1 MTIIPAIL
9 DKWIRSRLDPPFKE
23 EILARIGE
31 IERSLSQLTRVVAP
45 TATPPS
51 NSLTVR
57 ELVANRYLMGSGIE
71 IGAFASPLK
80 VPSSA
85 LVTYVDNCTASEAL
99 TSLTVCGLT
108 HKDFGVEE
116 AGLVVPDIV
125 DDGQFLRSVG
135 DSTQDFVIANHV
147 LEHYEDPL
155 SGFKNILRVTKHG
168 GTVYLALPDMRRCF
182 DRVRVPTPI
191 EHVLR
196 DYEEGPKWSRAQAFR
211 EFGEVFVTEGMD
223 KGLFPKLNGHEREQF
238 IEEVISELEAAG
250 FSIHFHAWTPD
261 SMIEMFLTAKRHLK
275 LNFEFE
281 IVQQNGDE
289 VLFVFRKSQ

>member
-1 MTIIPAIL
+1 MAIIPNIL
-9 DKWIRSRLDPPFKE
+9 NKWIQSRLDAAFKAD
-23 EILARIGE
+23 ILARLGE
-31 IERSLSQLTRVVAP
+31 IERSLSQLSRVLAP
-45 TATPPS
+45 TTTPPK
-51 NSLTVR
+51 NSLTAR
-57 ELVANRYLMGSGIE
+57 ERVANGYLMGSGIE

-85 LVTYVDNCTASEAL
+85 SVTYVDNCTTTEAL
-99 TSLTVCGLT
+99 TSLSVCGLT

-116 AGLVVPDIV
+116 VGLVAPDII

-135 DSTQDFVIANHV
+135 DNTQDFVIANHV

-196 DYEEGPKWSRAQAFR
+196 DYEEGPEWSRAQAFR

-223 KGLFPKLNGHEREQF
+223 KGLFPKLSGHERERF
-238 IEEVISELEAAG
+238 IEERISELEAAR

-261 SMIEMFLTAKRHLK
+261 SMMEMFLTAKRHLK

-281 IVQQNGDE
+281 LMQQNGDE